1 MNYQNDYTM
10 QVKGNVVIYNTRIY
24 EEENLQPEEFLQKVK
39 LVQRIRTSRQLKFS
53 FLPTSAKD
61 IERNDRLWEFVNGNS
76 NALNYDHKYFIIM
89 FPEWL
94 HQFLRFS
101 TQKNVTECIVVALTG
116 LYVGDPSQRIKL
128 EKRLER
134 NLYLRVIEYY
144 HEYFSDFEDF
154 SFIVAEDWN
163 LADQINDEYFEKR
176 KRFISRFDYFFR
188 DHCSNPIVIPHIYP
202 VYDPRYEQSMVAK
215 NTFDL
220 PLVNSYFSKSD
231 WKRIILGDSKDELI
245 RMESEAE
252 PWMKWKERFV
262 SDNRLRVRG

>member
-1 MNYQNDYTM
+1 M
-10 QVKGNVVIYNTRIY
+10 QVKGNIVLYNTRIY
-24 EEENLQPEEFLQKVK
+24 EEENLQPSEFLEKIKQ
-39 LVQRIRTSRQLKFS
+39 VQRIRTSRQLKFS

-61 IERNDRLWEFVNGNS
+61 IERNNKLWEFVNGNS

-101 TQKNVTECIVVALTG
+101 TQKNMMECIVVALTG
-116 LYVGDPSQRIKL
+116 LYAGEPSQRIKL

-134 NLYLRVIEYY
+134 SLYLRVTDYY
-144 HEYFSDFEDF
+144 RQYFSDFEDF

-163 LADQINDEYFEKR
+163 IADQINDEYFEKR

-202 VYDPRYEQSMVAK
+202 VYDSRYEQSMFAK
-215 NTFDL
+215 NTFDI

-231 WKRIILGDSKDELI
+231 WKRIVLGDSKDELI

-252 PWMKWKERFV
+252 PWVKWKETFV
-262 SDNRLRVRG
+262 RENRLRA

>member
-1 MNYQNDYTM
+1 M
-10 QVKGNVVIYNTRIY
+10 QVKGNVILYNTRIY
-24 EEENLQPEEFLQKVK
+24 EEENLQPDVFLEKVK

-61 IERNDRLWEFVNGNS
+61 LERNNKIWEFVNGNS

-89 FPEWL
+89 LPDWL

-101 TQKNVTECIVVALTG
+101 TQKNVMECIVVALTG
-116 LYVGDPSQRIKL
+116 LYAGEPAMRAKL

-134 NLYLRVIEYY
+134 SLYLRVTDYY
-144 HEYFSDFEDF
+144 RQYFSDFEDF

-163 LADQINDEYFEKR
+163 LTDQINDEYFQKR

-202 VYDPRYEQSMVAK
+202 VYDPRYEQSMFVK
-215 NTFDL
+215 NTFDV

-252 PWMKWKERFV
+252 PWIKWKESFV
-262 SDNRLRVRG
+262 RENRLRA